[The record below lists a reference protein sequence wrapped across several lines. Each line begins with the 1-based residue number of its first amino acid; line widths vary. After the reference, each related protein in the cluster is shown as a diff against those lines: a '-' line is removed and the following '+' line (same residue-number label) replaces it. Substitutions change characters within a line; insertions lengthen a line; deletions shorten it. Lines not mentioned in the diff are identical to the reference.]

1 MVETASPDLIFS
13 KRKAISALF
22 PHAICLGRGK
32 EHGMAEAISR
42 AAMASNSGRFIWHR
56 IKRYLATLF
65 DEQRSPRL
73 NWIITLASPEVPWS
87 GSLHDEKTVAR
98 WAAAVS
104 AVPYTKEVGQ
114 SVVDA
119 LLQIAHIDSL
129 RPHIPIDAWAWLK
142 KSTSLLPL
150 SEGRLKGNKKA
161 VVHHV
166 RGLGD
171 IEILKS
177 YFLLAWSEL
186 GFLDDSCFAG
196 MQVSIREDF
205 SGIGMGRHRKDL
217 IEQLE

>member
-1 MVETASPDLIFS
+1 MCDL
-13 KRKAISALF
+13 
-22 PHAICLGRGK
+22 PN
-32 EHGMAEAISR
+32 SR
-42 AAMASNSGRFIWHR
+42 YLVRCFIWHR

-65 DEQRSPRL
+65 DEPRSHRL
-73 NWIITLASPEVPWS
+73 NWIITLALPEVPWS
-87 GSLHDEKTVAR
+87 CNLHDEKTVAR

-142 KSTSLLPL
+142 KSTFLLPL

-166 RGLGD
+166 RGLGN
-171 IEILKS
+171 IEICKS

-205 SGIGMGRHRKDL
+205 SGIGMRRHRKDL
-217 IEQLE
+217 IEQLEQRLEDWKSFRHLLMASVKHSGK